1 MLRVL
6 AWWVALTAAW
16 LLTTSTVDIAELVAA
31 AVAAV
36 PCAVIAP
43 FAGRA
48 LGGVEKPRASW
59 LRWFLPVPRAVTT
72 ETVRALR
79 TRETG
84 HFETLRLPAD
94 RIAARQAVATV
105 AIGLSPGAMVAD
117 VPPGGRTVVVHR
129 LLPGASAVLEKIRR

>member
-6 AWWVALTAAW
+6 AWWAALTAAW
-16 LLTTSTVDIAELVAA
+16 LLTMSTVDIAEFVAA
-31 AVAAV
+31 AIAAV
-36 PCAVIAP
+36 PCAVIVP
-43 FAGRA
+43 FVGRA
-48 LGGVEKPRASW
+48 LGGIEKPRVSW
-59 LRWFLPVPRAVTT
+59 LRWFTHIPLAVTT

-94 RIAARQAVATV
+94 RVAARQAVATV

-129 LLPGASAVLEKIRR
+129 LLSGESAVLDRIRR